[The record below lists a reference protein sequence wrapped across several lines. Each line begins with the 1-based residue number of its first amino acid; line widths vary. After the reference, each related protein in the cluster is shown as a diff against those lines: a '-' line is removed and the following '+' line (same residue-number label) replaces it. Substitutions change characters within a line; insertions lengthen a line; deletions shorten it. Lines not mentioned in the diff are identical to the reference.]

1 LCYQVRTL
9 DKKRLERQLG
19 ELGDA
24 ALREAVL
31 EALRF
36 QLEL

>member
-1 LCYQVRTL
+1 MPSR
-9 DKKRLERQLG
+9 RLERQLG
-19 ELGDA
+19 ILTEEH
-24 ALREAVL
+24 LRRAIL